1 MKVEEIEKIRS
12 STIFIRPRDPIR
24 TTRNNFHPRDAFGS
38 ANAPEG
44 NWRAYLELAGEMQ
57 DHRLPATI
65 DIADEPLHRAM
76 YSVYFAGADWADTDF
91 YRNIVAKIKSGKPL
105 WGCKTEREFRKRV
118 DVDIANIFGSIA
130 RKGYLSQTE
139 ILEIQ
144 NSTTSGQ
151 DEDLEKFR
159 RKAFHDEIDPYN
171 EVKIGFSAS
180 GEIIF
185 LEGRHR
191 LCAAR
196 LIGVP
201 RIPALVMFRS
211 TSWIALR
218 DELRDRS
225 KAGGACYL
233 DHPDLD
239 SFRYSTDAVP
249 SILRKLKEMEAA
261 NICVRMID

>member
-1 MKVEEIEKIRS
+1 MKAEEIEKIRS
-12 STIFIRPRDPIR
+12 STIFIRPWDSIR
-24 TTRNNFHPRDAFGS
+24 KTRHNFHPRDAFGS
-38 ANAPEG
+38 GIHKG
-44 NWRAYLELAGEMQ
+44 NWRAYRDLAREMS
-57 DHRLPATI
+57 DDRLPETI
-65 DIADEPLHRAM
+65 DLADDKLYRAM
-76 YSVYFAGADWADTDF
+76 YSVFFAGADWADTDF
-91 YRNIVAKIKSGKPL
+91 YRSIVENINSGQPM
-105 WGCKTEREFRKRV
+105 WGCKTEGEFRKRV

-130 RKGYLSQTE
+130 RNGYLSQIE
-139 ILEIQ
+139 IMDLQKSE
-144 NSTTSGQ
+144 NSTQNNDFQNFKPG
-151 DEDLEKFR
+151 KFYD
-159 RKAFHDEIDPYN
+159 KIDAYN